1 MNNVEALKALYVAM
15 GGTLTKTYADI
26 ADGIKVSD
34 YVLISDVICAIA
46 KIAVPAELP
55 AVTIGDNGKVLTVSG
70 GKWVAAFPASQ
81 LPSVTSENAGQVL
94 TVSSEGAWG
103 VDSIPSELPA
113 VSGDDDGDMLKVVSG
128 AWAKFTP
135 EP

>member
-1 MNNVEALKALYVAM
+1 MNNVEALKSLYVAM
-15 GGTLTKTYADI
+15 GGTLTNTYADI
-26 ADGIKVSD
+26 ADGIKVSN

-46 KIAVPAELP
+46 KIAIPAELP
-55 AVTIGDNGKVLTVSG
+55 AVTTEDNGKVLTVSA
-70 GKWVAAFPASQ
+70 GKWVAALPASQ

-94 TVSSEGAWG
+94 TVSNEGVWG
-103 VDSIPSELPA
+103 AGSISPELPA
-113 VSGDDDGDMLKVVSG
+113 VTSDDDGDMLKVVDG

>member
-15 GGTLTKTYADI
+15 GGTLTTTYSDI
-26 ADGIKVSD
+26 ADGIKVKD
-34 YVLISDVICAIA
+34 YSLISDVVCAIV

-55 AVTIGDNGKVLTVSG
+55 SVGGDDNGKILTVSG

-81 LPSVTSENAGQVL
+81 LPAVTAENAGQVL
-94 TVSSEGAWG
+94 TVSDEGAWG
-103 VDSIPSELPA
+103 TGSIPTELPA
-113 VSGDDDGDMLKVVSG
+113 VSGDDDGDMLKVVDG